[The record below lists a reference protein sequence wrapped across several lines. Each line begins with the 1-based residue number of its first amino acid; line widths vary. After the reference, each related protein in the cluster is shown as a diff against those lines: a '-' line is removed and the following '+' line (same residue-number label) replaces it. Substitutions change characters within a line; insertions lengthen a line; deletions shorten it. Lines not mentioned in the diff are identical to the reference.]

1 MRKLTMTALMTAMLA
16 SVTATSAF
24 AAQEGQAQ
32 QQQQQAAAPQQAQPI
47 EVNDEQLEQFADAQ
61 ASVNEIRVDAMTK
74 LKNSEDPKEAQE
86 IQQQA
91 NQEMVDAVQDTG
103 LSVEDYNLIARAVQN
118 DTSLQSRL
126 QQMSEG

>member
-24 AAQEGQAQ
+24 AAQEGQTQ

-47 EVNDEQLEQFADAQ
+47 EVNDEQLEQFAEAQ

>member
-47 EVNDEQLEQFADAQ
+47 EVNDEQLEQFAEAQ